1 MLHLIPEKPAH
12 ADFFEVFLAI
22 VGVGGMIERS
32 QEMLYSSVSKEMI
45 VYMAAVLIGP
55 KEVLVIILI
64 TAIVV
69 FVSVRKRRR

>member
-1 MLHLIPEKPAH
+1 
-12 ADFFEVFLAI
+12 
-22 VGVGGMIERS
+22 MIERR
-32 QEMLYSSVSKEMI
+32 QEKLYSSAIKEMI

>member
-1 MLHLIPEKPAH
+1 VLHLIPEKLGH
-12 ADFFEVFLAI
+12 ADFFKVFLAI
-22 VGVGGMIERS
+22 GGVGGMIERR
-32 QEMLYSSVSKEMI
+32 QEKLYSSAIKEMI

>member
-1 MLHLIPEKPAH
+1 
-12 ADFFEVFLAI
+12 
-22 VGVGGMIERS
+22 
-32 QEMLYSSVSKEMI
+32 MLYSSACKEMI